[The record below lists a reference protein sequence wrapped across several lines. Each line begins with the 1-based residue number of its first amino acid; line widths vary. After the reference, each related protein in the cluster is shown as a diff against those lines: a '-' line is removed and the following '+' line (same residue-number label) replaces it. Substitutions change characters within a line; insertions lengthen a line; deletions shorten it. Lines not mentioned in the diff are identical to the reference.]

1 MESFQTFLDELYHD
15 GVIFLNIFKINN
27 SDNFSQISSLFFSL
41 QLTRSKNDKRGVN
54 WDDWVFNNN
63 VAILLSSTPTA
74 KINKIWSPS
83 LDISILVMWWDF
95 GFGNFDLFYE
105 FIQKIVA
112 QKFTLKILKIPSK
125 KNPTR
130 NSIFSVYPGQS
141 ILDIS
146 NKQTPLIPKKYWR
159 MRDDGVMREVR
170 NKTSAEE
177 VAKKTTSY
185 NFVGDHSKDQWSTQL
200 RYT

>member
-1 MESFQTFLDELYHD
+1 MTESST
-15 GVIFLNIFKINN
+15 I
-27 SDNFSQISSLFFSL
+27 
-41 QLTRSKNDKRGVN
+41 
-54 WDDWVFNNN
+54 
-63 VAILLSSTPTA
+63 VAILLSSTSTA